1 MSNHQFHQ
9 ENPPLILAVDTS
21 SACAGFALAR
31 GETILASIKT
41 DAPIPHS
48 KTFFN
53 LLSSLLQTAQVSLPE
68 VDAFAAATGP
78 GSFTGLRVGLS
89 AVKGLSHTLGKPAIG
104 VNSLDALAL
113 ASKVTGKV
121 LVMIN
126 AGREEAYAGLRLI
139 GAGWTPE
146 TLGEDVV
153 GPVAKVL
160 QVFSHFFQL
169 DSQAILKYGFNE
181 EKIPDTAE
189 EIAVC
194 AGKIMIQGRD
204 FGLHPHYIR
213 PSDAEIKKKD

>member
-1 MSNHQFHQ
+1 MSNHQFNQ
-9 ENPPLILAVDTS
+9 QNPPLILAVDTS
-21 SACAGFALAR
+21 SACAAFALAR
-31 GETILASIKT
+31 GETLLASIKT

-53 LLSSLLQTAQVSLPE
+53 LLSALLQTAQVSLPE

-89 AVKGLSHTLGKPAIG
+89 AIKGLSHTLGKPAIG

-121 LVMIN
+121 LVLIN

-139 GAGWTPE
+139 EAGWIPE

-153 GPVAKVL
+153 APVANTHE
-160 QVFSHFFQL
+160 VFSQFFQS
-169 DSQAILKYGFNE
+169 DSLTILKYGFNKE
-181 EKIPDTAE
+181 VIQGTAE
-189 EIAVC
+189 EIAFC
-194 AGKIMIQGRD
+194 AAKILIQGRD
-204 FGLHPHYIR
+204 FDLHPHYIR
-213 PSDAEIKKKD
+213 PSDAEIKNKD